1 MKRFLTSLVIALVIS
16 AAASAQGVSC
26 HFGIQG
32 GFVSSGFRG
41 IDVKNLPGWN
51 AGATMLMHMP
61 LFFSLQP
68 SVVYERSRLNVQ
80 IPGSEAAENATVA
93 LSQNL
98 VTVPVALQWGPD
110 LGILRPF
117 VQAVPYMS
125 VNLKST
131 PEQGLDVWEAV
142 CSEVRKFQY
151 GFGLGAGLEIWKIQ
165 LSFRYNWGIGSW
177 ADVKEANLN
186 MFNRKY
192 NSLNVS
198 LAIFFN

>member
-1 MKRFLTSLVIALVIS
+1 MKRFLTSLVLALMIS

-41 IDVKNLPGWN
+41 LDVKNLPGWD

-68 SVVYERSRLNVQ
+68 SVVYERSRLNV
-80 IPGSEAAENATVA
+80 PVPEYEGSVA
-93 LSQNL
+93 VAQNL
-98 VTVPVALQWGPD
+98 ITVPVALQWGPD
-110 LGILRPF
+110 LGMFRPF
-117 VQAVPYMS
+117 IQAVPYMS
-125 VNLKST
+125 VNLKSA
-131 PEQGLDVWEAV
+131 PEQGLDVWETV

-151 GFGLGAGLEIWKIQ
+151 GFGIGAGLEIWKIQ
-165 LSFRYNWGIGSW
+165 LSFRYNWGMGTW
-177 ADVKEANLN
+177 ADVRNADMNLS
-186 MFNRKY
+186 NRKY